1 MTEFLGLYNNRRS
14 EIEKFIEVMKF
25 LENKEMTLTDE
36 GNLFDQFF
44 HAEDGIMLSYQ
55 DLINIMKSNLSL
67 MIYNL
72 IEFSVTNLI

>member
-25 LENKEMTLTDE
+25 LEIKEMTLTDE

-44 HAEDGIMLSYQ
+44 HAEDEIMLSYQ

-72 IEFSVTNLI
+72 IEFSVTN